1 MNTALHESV
10 SLANSPCTGRCTT
23 SMAPFDERCKGCGR
37 DVDEIRDWET
47 YSDYDKKIINIKNWL
62 EGYNIRQRQDKI
74 NFMSVNP
81 TNEKLKDIQ
90 GKLITI
96 QALIEMVGQ
105 EIIDTYGKDPSIE
118 DSYKSL
124 FNSREK
130 VLQAK
135 QSLPHLD

>member
-1 MNTALHESV
+1 M
-10 SLANSPCTGRCTT
+10 
-23 SMAPFDERCKGCGR
+23 
-37 DVDEIRDWET
+37 DEIRDWET
-47 YSDYDKKIINIKNWL
+47 YSDYDKKIIKIKNWL

-124 FNSREK
+124 FSSREK